1 MAGARVL
8 VVDDDPFVLRIV
20 AMVLQRAGYETV
32 TASGPLQAIE
42 IVAVGGGFDLV
53 VSDVIMPVMCGPE
66 LASQIRLISPSSN
79 IMLMT
84 GCASEGLLPR
94 GFHFIGKPFSPTDL
108 LRTVEGALQ
117 APAPPLSVT
126 AIPN

>member
-32 TASGPLQAIE
+32 TAAGPLQALEMVTIK
-42 IVAVGGGFDLV
+42 GGFDLV

-66 LASQIRLISPSSN
+66 LADQIRLLSPSAN

-84 GCASEGLLPR
+84 GCASEGLLPK
-94 GFHFIGKPFSPTDL
+94 GFHFIGKPFSPSDL
-108 LRTVEGALQ
+108 LRAVESALQ
-117 APAPPLSVT
+117 ASAPPRSVT
-126 AIPN
+126 AIPR